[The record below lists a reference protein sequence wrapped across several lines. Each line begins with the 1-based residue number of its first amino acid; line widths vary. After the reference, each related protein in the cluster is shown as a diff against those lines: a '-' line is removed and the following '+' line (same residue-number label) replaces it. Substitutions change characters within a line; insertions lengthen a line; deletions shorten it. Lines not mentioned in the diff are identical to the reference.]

1 MKLHTNKELFSDA
14 VKITAQEMQLPP
26 IYIEKDYWVTYALYT
41 IFICHFIIRYI
52 L

>member
-26 IYIEKDYWVTYALYT
+26 IYIEKDYWSPMHSILYSL
-41 IFICHFIIRYI
+41 IK
-52 L
+52 